1 MKSGPKFSD
10 LGLQSINWFGLI
22 TAILMMLLPFLG
34 PWWVGRAG
42 TGAMEVGLSP
52 FDVNMS
58 LLGLPIQSSL
68 VGLFLLAAKI
78 TFIIA
83 GVFMLLSS
91 IFPKQWW
98 SKRLFGFGV
107 MKPFSN
113 VIFFMV
119 PLVIVALLANILL
132 PGLLSSMLG
141 GTTGLQIN
149 AIILSIVLIVV
160 FVVSIYALYT
170 LFSRLLSK
178 ISRETEKS
186 QLKGN
191 ILLTSIFIAMLVL
204 GAVTYP
210 RIPPPPAQVNL
221 RIPYVVGTATSTIQ
235 VQNAATIT
243 APITFSL
250 TGIFWL
256 AAATGVLGIIA
267 RIYQGRFIAPE
278 ETTSRLVEHKVIK
291 LKPSEEKRIIKVKP
305 SEQKKVIKLRPK

>member
-1 MKSGPKFSD
+1 MKLLSSM
-10 LGLQSINWFGLI
+10 NWFGLV
-22 TAILMMLLPFLG
+22 AGVLVLVLPFLG
-34 PWWVGRAG
+34 PWWIGMAG

-91 IFPKQWW
+91 IFPKRWW
-98 SKRLFGFGV
+98 SKRLLGFGV
-107 MKPFSN
+107 MKPFSY
-113 VIFFMV
+113 VIFFIV
-119 PLVIVALLANILL
+119 PLVILALAANILG
-132 PGLLSSMLG
+132 PGLLSSVLG

-149 AIILSIVLIVV
+149 AIIPPIVLIVV
-160 FVVSIYALYT
+160 FVVSIYVLYT

-178 ISRETEKS
+178 ISRDTEKS

-191 ILLTSIFIAMLVL
+191 ILLTSIFIAMVVL

-210 RIPPPPAQVNL
+210 SIPPPSAQADIRV
-221 RIPYVVGTATSTIQ
+221 PYVVGTATSTIQ
-235 VQNAATIT
+235 IQNAATIT

-250 TGIFWL
+250 TGAFWL
-256 AAATGVLGIIA
+256 AMATGVLGVIA
-267 RIYQGRFIAPE
+267 RIYQGRFLAPE
-278 ETTSRLVEHKVIK
+278 KTTFRPAEHRVIK
-291 LKPSEEKRIIKVKP
+291 LKPSGERKVIKVKP